1 MDVRDDTPH
10 PRLQPQ
16 GPPGRRNLRAR
27 AYAAEIYQL
36 QQQGYTL
43 TAIHSALC
51 AMGVP
56 VSKST
61 VQREAALYFARIAA
75 ATLQPATPATQ
86 AAAPLTVAAHVAP
99 KPSGTLLSGDQ
110 RSGKEIAEE
119 FMRGQSDNVFLR
131 AKGKP

>member
-1 MDVRDDTPH
+1 MDVHDDTAH

-27 AYAAEIYQL
+27 AYAAQIYQL

-61 VQREAALYFARIAA
+61 VQREAALYVARIAA
-75 ATLQPATPATQ
+75 ATLQPVPPATQ
-86 AAAPLTVAAHVAP
+86 AAGPLPVAAHVAP
-99 KPSGTLLSGDQ
+99 KPGGPLLGGDP

-119 FMRGQSDNVFLR
+119 FMRGHSDNVFLR